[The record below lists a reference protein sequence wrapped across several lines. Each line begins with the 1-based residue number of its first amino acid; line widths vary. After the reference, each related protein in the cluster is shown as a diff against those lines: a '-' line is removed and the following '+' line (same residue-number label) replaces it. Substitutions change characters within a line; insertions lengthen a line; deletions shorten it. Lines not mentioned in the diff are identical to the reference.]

1 MNLTNVFLN
10 SRESLL
16 TRLFRSVSSY
26 DIYCNLVGEDI
37 EIGKVILSPIRKDNR
52 PTFLLF
58 VSETKDEVFFKD
70 YAWLGGNVI
79 KFTQLFALYHENIHL
94 NTFTETVRYLDEKLG
109 IGLFPGTVKK
119 EIVRRAD
126 IDQAYYASKRVI
138 KFKSRPFTER
148 DLEYWQQYHITP
160 DILDLYKVRSVRHF
174 LNEQNEVIWTVST
187 SAIVLAYVIYNKCKI
202 YRPEDALEFKWRNT
216 CPGHYIQGME
226 QLKIIGKR
234 ENLIITKALKDVM
247 VFFKFIGKLYNIIA
261 PHGETYNF
269 TDKMLSLFL
278 ASYKRVIIIYD
289 FDLAGVSA
297 ANRLRKRDPRIEVMF
312 VSTKRMFINAKL
324 KVIDK
329 DISDFS
335 VMRSE
340 EEIMSKLNSM
350 GLC

>member
-1 MNLTNVFLN
+1 
-10 SRESLL
+10 
-16 TRLFRSVSSY
+16 
-26 DIYCNLVGEDI
+26 
-37 EIGKVILSPIRKDNR
+37 
-52 PTFLLF
+52 
-58 VSETKDEVFFKD
+58 
-70 YAWLGGNVI
+70 
-79 KFTQLFALYHENIHL
+79 
-94 NTFTETVRYLDEKLG
+94 
-109 IGLFPGTVKK
+109 
-119 EIVRRAD
+119 
-126 IDQAYYASKRVI
+126 
-138 KFKSRPFTER
+138 
-148 DLEYWQQYHITP
+148 
-160 DILDLYKVRSVRHF
+160 
-174 LNEQNEVIWTVST
+174 
-187 SAIVLAYVIYNKCKI
+187 
-202 YRPEDALEFKWRNT
+202 
-216 CPGHYIQGME
+216 ME

-269 TDKMLSLFL
+269 TDKMLSSFL

-297 ANRLRKRDPRIEVMF
+297 ANRLRKRDSRIEVMF

-340 EEIMSKLNSM
+340 EEIMDKLNSM